1 MSEVIVFLPVR
12 ESQFKKLFLDYLA
25 ECYPPSTLEW
35 LLNKI
40 LDNLIRYYD
49 ETDEINY
56 DKIIAKINK
65 LQKRNLADDDCDH
78 LGCFAYP
85 NCDDDPL
92 RCSRVSGRNA
102 EQTGHKD

>member
-1 MSEVIVFLPVR
+1 MLEDIVYLPVR
-12 ESQFKKLFLDYLA
+12 ERQFKRLFLDYLD
-25 ECYPPSTLEW
+25 ECYPLEKIEW
-35 LLNKI
+35 LLHKI
-40 LDNLIRYYD
+40 LNSLIKHYD
-49 ETDEINY
+49 YTDEINY